1 MRFALALVASVVV
14 LGCIDPGNIDP
25 DGGTRIRVNCDTV
38 STTWPALVTDLAG
51 AAVVGADV
59 TAVNDGNLSL
69 KSTGKTDARG
79 VFLVDGKVVGV
90 GAVSVTATF
99 NGLTSNVGRFTFT
112 PSECAGSVVTPRD
125 LRLQLQR

>member
-1 MRFALALVASVVV
+1 MRFALALVTSVVV
-14 LGCIDPGNIDP
+14 LGCFDPGNIDP
-25 DGGTRIRVNCDTV
+25 DAGTRIRVNCDTL
-38 STTWPALVTDLAG
+38 STTWPALVTDLNG

-59 TAVNDGNLSL
+59 TAINDGNLSL
-69 KSTGKTDARG
+69 KSTGKTDSRG
-79 VFLVDGKVVGV
+79 IFLVDGKVVGV

-112 PSECAGSVVTPRD
+112 PADCAGSVVEPRD